1 MQKIDHGCKDI
12 QKTNRVYFL
21 PVARARILPKTYLL
35 IKFRPNNI
43 EYMEKQDEISNYKR
57 ELTIKKNKLLD
68 CRERN
73 PQIDNILKEWQ
84 PNNLIDELAIVD
96 AFEAY
101 THFNVWRVVNK
112 KGYKN
117 KNYTLDSVNQY
128 F

>member
-1 MQKIDHGCKDI
+1 M
-12 QKTNRVYFL
+12 
-21 PVARARILPKTYLL
+21 
-35 IKFRPNNI
+35 
-43 EYMEKQDEISNYKR
+43 
-57 ELTIKKNKLLD
+57 LD

-128 F
+128 FKKIEETSTHPYIYAQKARILLPLLRF